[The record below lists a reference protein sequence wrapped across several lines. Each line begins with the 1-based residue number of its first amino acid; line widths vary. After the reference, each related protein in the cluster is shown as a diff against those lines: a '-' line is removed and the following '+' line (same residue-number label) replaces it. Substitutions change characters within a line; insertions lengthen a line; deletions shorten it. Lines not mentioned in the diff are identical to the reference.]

1 MSPLLLRAS
10 QRFFTRHP
18 WQLGLTLLSIA
29 LGTAVMVAVD
39 LANSTASRSFERSI
53 DALAGPMSH
62 EITALDG
69 DIAEDV
75 YRTLRVDR
83 RLRHMLPL
91 VEGRVEVGGET
102 WDLVGTDPFAFL
114 GMEPGAG
121 TASGLSGGTLRAL
134 LTRPRG
140 VVIPA
145 TVAQGAGAAIGDAL
159 AVRANGSSTTL
170 EVLAIQ
176 NAEPGSWFGDRILA
190 DIATAQVLL
199 GKTGS
204 LSRIQL
210 KLTDAEATSLGDTLP
225 NGLQLE
231 AYQQQQTAFAEMTEA
246 FRVNLAAMSL
256 LAVLVGVFLVYN
268 TMTFSALQRRQAFA
282 IMRMTGATGGQ
293 LFRLLL
299 VEAGILGVIGSAVGV
314 VLGVVLGQG
323 LLVLVSRTISDL
335 YVDISPTQIGIAPV
349 TILRS
354 VAITLLAV
362 LAATLIPARSVARS
376 TPVTTERRSQPET
389 GSRAPWLLLSAGVA
403 VMLASIAM
411 IGLSGQSL
419 AAGFSALFVFV
430 LGYSLCVPPVMLA
443 LLRGCEHLPPFRRS
457 VGRLVLRGIQTSL
470 SRTGLATVALAIAV
484 SATVGVGLMTGS
496 FRASVANWLD
506 TTLGS
511 DLYVSATTDGR
522 GERRLDPAW
531 VDAATGV
538 PGVRA
543 ISTGINREL
552 QINGEA
558 VSTRVLGPPN
568 SSARGFEFLSGDG
581 ATARRQFHNGAA
593 LIVSEPLAY
602 RQAISPGDRVRVHT
616 VNSGIIE
623 LPVAGI
629 YRDYSSSRGMA
640 VMPRALYDRHWP
652 DRDIATL
659 GISLDTGADI
669 DAVTRALR
677 MLATRLQGSA
687 DITSNRA
694 IRDNSLA
701 IFDRTFVI
709 TDVLKVLVIL
719 VAFIGVF
726 SALMA
731 LFLEKGR
738 EFAVLRATGMTPGQL
753 QRLVL
758 GQAGLIGLL
767 AGLLSI
773 PLGWVLSEILINVI
787 NRRSFGWTMQS
798 HFFPVIP
805 LEAVLLSIVAALLAA
820 LYPTRRI
827 GTAPLRDRLAGL

>member
-39 LANSTASRSFERSI
+39 LANSTATRSFDRSI
-53 DALAGPMSH
+53 DVLSGPMSH
-62 EITALDG
+62 EITAVDG

-114 GMEPGAG
+114 GMESDAG

-145 TVAQGAGAAIGDAL
+145 AVAQDTGVAIGDAL

-170 EVLAIQ
+170 EVLAIPD
-176 NAEPGSWFGDRILA
+176 AEPGDWFADRILA

-199 GKTGS
+199 GKAGS

-225 NGLQLE
+225 DGLQLE
-231 AYQQQQTAFAEMTEA
+231 AYQQQQAAFAEMTEA

-268 TMTFSALQRRQAFA
+268 TMTFGALQRRQAFA
-282 IMRMTGATGGQ
+282 VMRMTGATGGQ

-299 VEAGILGVIGSAVGV
+299 AEAGVLGIIGSGIGV
-314 VLGVVLGQG
+314 VLGIALGQG

-335 YVDISPTQIGIAPV
+335 YVEISPTQIGIAPAAL
-349 TILRS
+349 LRS

-362 LAATLIPARSVARS
+362 FAATLVPARSVARS
-376 TPVTTERRSQPET
+376 APVMAERRSQQEA
-389 GSRAPWLLLSAGVA
+389 GSTTPAILLAAGISGMIASMVA
-403 VMLASIAM
+403 IA
-411 IGLSGQSL
+411 LSGKSL
-419 AAGFSALFVFV
+419 AAGFTALFIFV
-430 LGYSLCVPPVMLA
+430 VGYSLCVPPLMLA
-443 LLRGCEHLPPFRRS
+443 LLRACEPLPLFRRS
-457 VGRLVLRGIQTSL
+457 VGRLALRGVQTSL

-496 FRASVANWLD
+496 FRASVADWLD

-511 DLYVSATTDGR
+511 DLYVAAVKNVE

-531 VDAATGV
+531 VAAATDLSGV
-538 PGVRA
+538 QDV
-543 ISTGINREL
+543 STGTNRDL
-552 QINGEA
+552 WVNGERIPA
-558 VSTRVLGPPN
+558 LVLGAAGN
-568 SSARGFEFLSGDG
+568 GARGFEFLSGNAD
-581 ATARRQFHNGAA
+581 AARAQFQSGDA

-602 RQAISPGDRVRVHT
+602 RQGIGAGDRVRVRT
-616 VNSGIIE
+616 VSSGIIE

-629 YRDYSSSRGMA
+629 YRDYSSSRGM
-640 VMPRALYDRHWP
+640 VVLPRALYERHWP
-652 DRDIATL
+652 DRDISNL
-659 GISLDTGADI
+659 GIALADGADI
-669 DAVTRALR
+669 EAVTRALQA
-677 MLATRLQGSA
+677 LAGQLPGGVEV
-687 DITSNRA
+687 TSNRA
-694 IRDNSLA
+694 IRDSSLA

-738 EFAVLRATGMTPGQL
+738 EYAVLRATGMTPGQL

-758 GQAGLIGLL
+758 SQAALIGLL
-767 AGLLSI
+767 AGLLSV
-773 PLGWVLSEILINVI
+773 PLGWVLSEILIEVI

-798 HFFPVIP
+798 HFFPAIP
-805 LEAVLLSIVAALLAA
+805 LEAVLLSVAAALLAA